1 LARRRTSKS
10 GEYRHPAPAIFGCST
25 AVGVARGRRWLG
37 GWLAD
42 EVAAGLRDVRGAGRL
57 LRVRAV
63 EQFAVGSGGVGVL
76 LSAGGV
82 DHPGPVGER
91 LRVGRS
97 GPRTAEGP
105 VGRGDRLQRTGLDV
119 IGRDIEALRKI
130 LDGGTYVRSR
140 LAGLFGGSGSLAG
153 RRRRGVRG
161 GGRLRWRTVAA
172 VAAVATDK
180 QQHGQAGCGRG
191 GAETVAHGPRIVPGA
206 AGVLSFLG

>member
-63 EQFAVGSGGVGVL
+63 EQFAVGSGVVGVL
-76 LSAGGV
+76 LSAGGE
-82 DHPGPVGER
+82 DHPVPVGER
-91 LRVGRS
+91 LRVGLS

-105 VGRGDRLQRTGLDV
+105 VGPGDRLD
-119 IGRDIEALRKI
+119 RKS
-130 LDGGTYVRSR
+130 TR
-140 LAGLFGGSGSLAG
+140 LNSSH
-153 RRRRGVRG
+153 VSISY
-161 GGRLRWRTVAA
+161 A
-172 VAAVATDK
+172 VFCLKKIIT
-180 QQHGQAGCGRG
+180 
-191 GAETVAHGPRIVPGA
+191 I
-206 AGVLSFLG
+206 